1 MQKVHRVRTLLFV
14 LSMLLLSSVACDLSQ
29 EAAPTQTREPA
40 EPPTAVAPATMP
52 ALPDPVW
59 GATTTWFVVGSTAD
73 IHACASADCAIIET
87 VSFGKRLVVLE
98 TVDNWHRVRL
108 AAGEHG
114 WIEADLTSQSAV
126 CASCE

>member
-1 MQKVHRVRTLLFV
+1 MQKMDRSRTLLFV
-14 LSMLLLSSVACDLSQ
+14 LSMLLASSVACGLSK
-29 EAAPTQTREPA
+29 EAAPTQTPEPA
-40 EPPTAVAPATMP
+40 EPPMAMP
-52 ALPDPVW
+52 SLPDPMW
-59 GATTTWFVVGSTAD
+59 ETPTTWFVIGSTAN

-98 TVDNWHRVRL
+98 TVGDWHRVRL
-108 AAGEHG
+108 AAGKHG

>member
-1 MQKVHRVRTLLFV
+1 MQQLKSGRTLLFV
-14 LSMLLLSSVACDLSQ
+14 LSMLLVSSVACGLSQ

-40 EPPTAVAPATMP
+40 EPPTAVAPTTMP
-52 ALPDPVW
+52 ALPDPAW
-59 GATTTWFVVGSTAD
+59 GATTSWFVISSTAD

-87 VSFGKRLVVLE
+87 VSFGKRLAVLE

-114 WIEADLTSQSAV
+114 WIEADRTSQSAV
-126 CASCE
+126 CKSCE